1 MAIQRNLPSTIN
13 ADSTAVATLPSRSGA
28 YLEAYTLPLGGG
40 GNYGYADEG
49 SFFTCVNPTVGTG
62 IAGHAAPVVADTDT
76 KALLHVFNGNA
87 AGGKRIIPVFL
98 RLEFTAIG
106 AGGTTSYNVAYLD
119 NKLATARSSGGTAI
133 TPANAKSGGSQTT
146 GATVYFGAVVT
157 AMASSVKVWAAQCRE
172 VIPVVTDT
180 MTVFFGAPTGAVTSA
195 LTTAGTAT
203 NHIIQYA
210 PPVCIDPGG
219 NFNFARIR
227 ATQSGAD
234 SYTFSFGYIER

>member
-1 MAIQRNLPSTIN
+1 MAVQRNLPSTLN
-13 ADSTAVATLPSRSGA
+13 ADSTAVATLPSRTGT

-49 SFFTCVNPTVGTG
+49 SFFTCVNATVGTG

-76 KALLHVFNGNA
+76 KALLHLYNNNS

-98 RLEFTAIG
+98 HLAFTAIG
-106 AGGTTSYNVAYLD
+106 AGGTISYNVAYLD
-119 NKLATARSSGGTAI
+119 NKGATARSSGGTAI
-133 TPANAKSGGSQTT
+133 TPANAKSGASQTT

-157 AMASSVKVWAAQCRE
+157 AMTSSVKVWAAQCRE

-180 MTVFFGAPTGAVTSA
+180 MTVFFGGPTGVPQAG

-203 NHIIQYA
+203 SHLVQYA
-210 PPVCIDPGG
+210 PPICIDPGG

-227 ATQSGAD
+227 ASQSGAD

>member
-13 ADSTAVATLPSRSGA
+13 ADSAATATTPSRTSQ

-49 SFFTCVNPTVGTG
+49 SFFTAVNATVGTG
-62 IAGHAAPVVADTDT
+62 IAGHAAPVVADADT
-76 KALLHVFNGNA
+76 KALLHVYNGNS

-106 AGGTTSYNVAYLD
+106 SGGTASYNVAYLD
-119 NKLATARSSGGTAI
+119 NKGSSARTGGGTAI
-133 TPANAKSGGSQTT
+133 TPANAKSAASQTT
-146 GATVYFGAVVT
+146 GAAVYFGAVAT
-157 AMASSVKVWAAQCRE
+157 TMTSSVKVWAAACRE

-180 MTVFFGAPTGAVTSA
+180 ITVFFGAPTGVMGSA

-203 NHIIQYA
+203 NHLVQYA

-227 ATQSGAD
+227 ASQSSAD

>member
-1 MAIQRNLPSTIN
+1 MAVQRNLPSTIN
-13 ADSTAVATLPSRSGA
+13 ADSTAAATQPSRASA

-49 SFFTCVNPTVGTG
+49 SFFTAVNATVGTG

-76 KALLHVFNGNA
+76 KALLHVFNSNA

-106 AGGTTSYNVAYLD
+106 AGGTISYNVAYVD
-119 NKLATARSSGGTAI
+119 NKGTTARSSGGTAI
-133 TPANAKSGGSQTT
+133 TPANTKSGGSQTT

-157 AMASSVKVWAAQCRE
+157 AMTSSVKVWAAQCRE
-172 VIPVVTDT
+172 VIPVVNDT
-180 MTVFFGAPTGAVTSA
+180 MTIFFGAPTGNFTSA
-195 LTTAGTAT
+195 LTTASTGI
-203 NHIIQYA
+203 NHSTFIA
-210 PPVCIDPGG
+210 PPICIDPGG

-227 ATQSGAD
+227 ASQSGAD
-234 SYTFSFGYIER
+234 SYSFSFGYIER